1 MIQQA
6 LSKVWEFTKE
16 FADRTFCEGQ
26 LRVVVS
32 RIGRLGFGETNE
44 WARLMQFSARWSN
57 WTSRP
62 NKPSLSSFKLSLVS
76 GLKTQFEIEIFT
88 CSAYLTSIEPD
99 ATIRIVQEPKKT
111 YKAISQSKLAQLK
124 PEEVQSAHIAVFA
137 TTPSARESTG
147 DEKNSANQNDDFD
160 LELGWTDAMNDDEN
174 EDRKWLRFAARNLMP
189 VFF

>member
-1 MIQQA
+1 MGQADAILGEMVELDEPPEQAQLELVQA
-6 LSKVWEFTKE
+6 LTCFWFE
-16 FADRTFCEGQ
+16 
-26 LRVVVS
+26 
-32 RIGRLGFGETNE
+32 N
-44 WARLMQFSARWSN
+44 
-57 WTSRP
+57 
-62 NKPSLSSFKLSLVS
+62 
-76 GLKTQFEIEIFT
+76 TQFEIEIFT